1 MTESTMRRTSVAL
14 EPEQFAWLVADA
26 QRHERTV
33 SQSIRRLI
41 NQAIEDDLKAD
52 LAASVGRA

>member
-1 MTESTMRRTSVAL
+1 MRRTSVAL